1 MVAEVLML
9 SFCVYLT
16 VRLSI
21 PLSVSAEFIYC
32 ESPTTIFICCESLTT
47 VKGKGKGS
55 HAPAGA

>member
-1 MVAEVLML
+1 ML